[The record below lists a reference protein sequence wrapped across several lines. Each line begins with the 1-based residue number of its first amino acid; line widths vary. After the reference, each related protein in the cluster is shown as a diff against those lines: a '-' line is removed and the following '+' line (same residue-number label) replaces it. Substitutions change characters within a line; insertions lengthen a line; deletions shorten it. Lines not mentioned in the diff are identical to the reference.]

1 MHPSI
6 KALVASIAIV
16 ASIPVVLAGTN
27 STDDVIRA
35 QAVIHYSDLNLS
47 KEGDAKAMLRRI
59 DRAAVDVCGGQHP
72 FGLYDGLAQQDFA
85 KCRANAV
92 ATAVAHLGEPMV
104 SRVYADAAASNRGS

>member
-47 KEGDAKAMLRRI
+47 KEGDAKAMIMDDIRCER
-59 DRAAVDVCGGQHP
+59 
-72 FGLYDGLAQQDFA
+72 LAHA
-85 KCRANAV
+85 
-92 ATAVAHLGEPMV
+92 
-104 SRVYADAAASNRGS
+104 